1 MERERRG
8 KGKERKGKEE
18 SLGVFGR
25 EGHLGC
31 GVGWKGGRE
40 EGRTGGEE
48 ERRRARAKERA
59 RDSVCAR
66 EMENGLVQM
75 MSEEIGRNA
84 DQQEHLA
91 DGLVHDCILRQLLQ
105 LPQHQLRLVFVLQ
118 RSQCVRVLVDGAM
131 TI

>member
-8 KGKERKGKEE
+8 KGKERKEKKRRRVWEFLEE
-18 SLGVFGR
+18 RGIW
-25 EGHLGC
+25 
-31 GVGWKGGRE
+31 GVGLVGKVE
-40 EGRTGGEE
+40 ERKRGGEQE
-48 ERRRARAKERA
+48 QKREQETVCVRERW
-59 RDSVCAR
+59 
-66 EMENGLVQM
+66 ENGLLQM
-75 MSEEIGRNA
+75 MFEEIGRNA

>member
-1 MERERRG
+1 MEERGVWGVGLVGKVEERKRGGEQEQKREQETVCVRER
-8 KGKERKGKEE
+8 
-18 SLGVFGR
+18 
-25 EGHLGC
+25 
-31 GVGWKGGRE
+31 W
-40 EGRTGGEE
+40 
-48 ERRRARAKERA
+48 
-59 RDSVCAR
+59 
-66 EMENGLVQM
+66 ENGLLQM
-75 MSEEIGRNA
+75 MFEEIGRNA

>member
-1 MERERRG
+1 LERWKRGRKDRRRG
-8 KGKERKGKEE
+8 GEGERGI
-18 SLGVFGR
+18 
-25 EGHLGC
+25 
-31 GVGWKGGRE
+31 
-40 EGRTGGEE
+40 
-48 ERRRARAKERA
+48 ARAKERA

-75 MSEEIGRNA
+75 TFEEIGRNA